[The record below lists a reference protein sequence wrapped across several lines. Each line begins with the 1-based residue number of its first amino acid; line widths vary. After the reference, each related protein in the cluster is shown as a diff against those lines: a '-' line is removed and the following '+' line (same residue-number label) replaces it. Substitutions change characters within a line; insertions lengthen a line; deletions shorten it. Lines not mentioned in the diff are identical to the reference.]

1 MKFVILLSLMCI
13 GIGYAQQQSE
23 VKCFMDAIPVGE
35 CGSRIIGYTYSSVRT
50 RCVNYE
56 TIGCEVIGNFF
67 TDRKVCEAKCK
78 PPISFRNNPF
88 SYYVERAYD
97 QARDTLSRIL
107 TLPR

>member
-13 GIGYAQQQSE
+13 GIVYAQKQSE

-67 TDRKVCEAKCK
+67 TNRNVCEAKCK

-97 QARDTLSRIL
+97 QGRDTLSRIL